1 MVSCSLICCA
11 AVLRHCQM
19 LFHYTH
25 ILYSPDVFGG
35 RVTDDTSCVDLS

>member
-11 AVLRHCQM
+11 AVLRHCHM
-19 LFHYTH
+19 LFHHTH

-35 RVTDDTSCVDLS
+35 RVTDDIVCDLS